1 MGPLDTFKSANPKKF
16 FSIMLTNENTV
27 LTLVDIQ
34 EKLIPVMHDKKFL
47 ISQLKIL
54 IQGAAHI
61 GLPILWLEQYPKG
74 LGPTIPELTELLPNN
89 APIAKSSFSAYGSE
103 EFRKK
108 LQTFGRPNVLIAGI
122 ESHIC
127 VYQTTRDLL
136 NEGYQ
141 VEIVVDAMTSRTR
154 TNHDIGLERM
164 KQLGASFTSVEMS
177 LFELVRTAESKIFK
191 RVANIVK

>member
-1 MGPLDTFKSANPKKF
+1 
-16 FSIMLTNENTV
+16 MLTNENTV

-47 ISQLKIL
+47 INQLKIL

-141 VEIVVDAMTSRTR
+141 VEIVVDAMTSRTK

-177 LFELVRTAESKIFK
+177 LFELVRTAKSAIFK